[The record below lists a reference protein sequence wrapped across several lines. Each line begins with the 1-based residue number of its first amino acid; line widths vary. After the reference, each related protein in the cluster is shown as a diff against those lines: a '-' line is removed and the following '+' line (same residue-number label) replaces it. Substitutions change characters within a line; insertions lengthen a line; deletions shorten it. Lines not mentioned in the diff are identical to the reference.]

1 MAKIQFSYQEIPK
14 IQTYIRKVYIE
25 FARTLDEEEFNS
37 AAWLAYWEA
46 KVSYPRF
53 QGCCDWETYLLHRLR
68 EAAQELKRQRNRRIA
83 LESQV
88 SLDQPVGDGRNTV
101 RDLVFPGQGDFTRS
115 TDLWDYV
122 ERLGN
127 EKYQMV
133 KGFCRKDTDREI
145 MQQLD
150 MAPARFHELKRE
162 LRQDM
167 RTYLAI

>member
-1 MAKIQFSYQEIPK
+1 MAKIRFSYQEIPK

-101 RDLVFPGQGDFTRS
+101 RDLVFPGKGISPGAPISGTTWNGWEMKNIRWSRASAGRIQTGRSCSSWTWRRRDFTS
-115 TDLWDYV
+115 
-122 ERLGN
+122 
-127 EKYQMV
+127 
-133 KGFCRKDTDREI
+133 
-145 MQQLD
+145 
-150 MAPARFHELKRE
+150 
-162 LRQDM
+162 
-167 RTYLAI
+167 

>member
-1 MAKIQFSYQEIPK
+1 MAKIRFSYQEIPK

-88 SLDQPVGDGRNTV
+88 SLDQPVGDG
-101 RDLVFPGQGDFTRS
+101 QTRS
-115 TDLWDYV
+115 GTWSFRGKGISPGAPISGTTWNGW
-122 ERLGN
+122 EMKNIRWSRASAGRIQT
-127 EKYQMV
+127 EKSCSSWTWRRR
-133 KGFCRKDTDREI
+133 GFTS
-145 MQQLD
+145 
-150 MAPARFHELKRE
+150 
-162 LRQDM
+162 
-167 RTYLAI
+167 

>member
-1 MAKIQFSYQEIPK
+1 MAKIRFSYQEIPK

-88 SLDQPVGDGRNTV
+88 SLDQRAFGGVGLREKNPAQSLLFSPQHQRQRTV
-101 RDLVFPGQGDFTRS
+101 DPPHLTG
-115 TDLWDYV
+115 
-122 ERLGN
+122 
-127 EKYQMV
+127 
-133 KGFCRKDTDREI
+133 
-145 MQQLD
+145 
-150 MAPARFHELKRE
+150 
-162 LRQDM
+162 
-167 RTYLAI
+167 

>member
-1 MAKIQFSYQEIPK
+1 M
-14 IQTYIRKVYIE
+14 
-25 FARTLDEEEFNS
+25 
-37 AAWLAYWEA
+37 
-46 KVSYPRF
+46 
-53 QGCCDWETYLLHRLR
+53 
-68 EAAQELKRQRNRRIA
+68 
-83 LESQV
+83 ESQV

-101 RDLVFPGQGDFTRS
+101 RDLVFPGQGDFTRG